1 MSGDP
6 VARPLVLRSNPEAQG
21 WDLHANLPLPMLGE
35 RGARLLAKG
44 LDRHTVSYPA
54 GTVLFREGDPGDRMF
69 VIADG
74 RVRIVKA
81 LGASDVT
88 IASLGPGDCF
98 GEMALLDK
106 QPRSATAVTSEE
118 SRLVIIDGV
127 AFEQLIRENGEI
139 AVRIMRKLSE
149 RLREAN
155 RYLLNF
161 LASSNARRAVEV
173 LRAAVKAEPAGY
185 RPLPVAVNAAWLAPH
200 AGLSLAEADE
210 VWSRL
215 RSAGILIVVEGALS
229 LAPEGD
235 VDEYLQ
241 YIDLQREYDPIT
253 VRELAEMTG
262 LSEDEIHRIVRKVL
276 TNRLGGDEVKLAD
289 SYRKY
294 LTLKR
299 RFEYHDR
306 V

>member
-1 MSGDP
+1 MF
-6 VARPLVLRSNPEAQG
+6 
-21 WDLHANLPLPMLGE
+21 GE
-35 RGARLLAKG
+35 RGARMLAQG
-44 LDRHTVSYPA
+44 LDRYTMSFAA
-54 GTVLFREGDPGDRMF
+54 GTVLFREGEAGDKMY
-69 VIADG
+69 VIAEG

-81 LGASDVT
+81 LAANEVT
-88 IASLGPGDCF
+88 IASLSAGDCF

-106 QPRSATAVTSEE
+106 LPRSATAVVSED
-118 SRLVIIDGV
+118 SKLVTIDTA
-127 AFEQLIRENGEI
+127 AFEQLVRENGEI

-161 LASSNARRAVEV
+161 LATSNARRAVEV
-173 LRAAVKAEPAGY
+173 LRASVRGEPAGY
-185 RPLPVAVNAAWLAPH
+185 RPLPNQVNPAWIAPR
-200 AGLSLAEADE
+200 AGLSLAEAEE

-215 RSAGILIVVEGALS
+215 RGAGILIVVGGTLS
-229 LAPEGD
+229 LSSEAD
-235 VDEYLQ
+235 VDDYLS
-241 YIDLQREYDPIT
+241 YIDLQREYDPVT

-262 LSEDEIHRIVRKVL
+262 LAEDEVHRIVRKVL
-276 TNRLGGDEVKLAD
+276 MNRLGDEASEVKLAD

-294 LTLKR
+294 LALKK